1 MNKREYPAK
10 KGNKKL
16 EELYEEIAFENIEI
30 GSEETNSTPENNEL
44 LEEIN
49 KEIKEIDT
57 IETEGLKKAMVLGGE
72 EGEKNLKEELEP
84 GRTEKAD
91 ITEKIRKQQEEA
103 KLIEEI
109 KKAKIHMKE
118 VSRGIDKKKDN
129 NKSAE
134 QNTST
139 ISEDVK
145 TEEEIQENQNN
156 ETLENT
162 ENTKDSNT
170 TEPAPITRKEKAE
183 QNKINKR
190 NKKPVKAE
198 LVSDAKSE
206 ENESQDDT
214 LKPLDFLSEENL
226 ENKKDE
232 SEEFLK
238 PLNLE
243 DKQTSNLEQNNE
255 KVLARIEQNQEKKKE
270 GWLSRTKEGAKNA
283 LTKSADWWNKDYSER
298 TKREKIA
305 KSMMSAGFIG
315 TSMFLSAWGLDSSSF
330 NTHLL
335 PKDTG
340 FLGKVGSRT
349 FMAGLASS
357 VLASEQAQRAISG
370 VKEKFANMS
379 KVQKIATLGA
389 LGVGGIGGFVYFAGI
404 GALATTA
411 LAISARQYA
420 DAKYN
425 KGIEKRNTELKSKEE
440 KIVEIKKQ
448 IEDEENS
455 PAKNL
460 DISALSENLGQITK
474 DIEKL
479 NSELRKVKTY
489 QSLARGAI
497 SFAGGLGTMAVVNA
511 GKVNWRELLENTKT
525 KVEEFLPTK
534 ETASTPVDIQKTAEG
549 NSIKELGNAMTQDSS
564 TLENSNE
571 VLGNDSTKTE
581 NILVVPPGEINNP
594 MAIDSTRVEIVE
606 ELKSIPKNNLE
617 EIKIN
622 PNAIIDGKER
632 VGITYAFRDQ
642 LKADKKLTED
652 LCLDY
657 NKLDDAKY
665 VAKITKDLAIKLGYM
680 DGEGH
685 EIRISEDGTNKVAYV
700 LSANAD
706 GKAEVNEV
714 NVETGKTIQTHCEG
728 DNFEGKNFN
737 KEYEY
742 YTDEAYDY
750 NKDIKVDTVLDNKP
764 EYPGE
769 VTDASINPD
778 SVLSNEVKAIGEVTD
793 AKLENTSIEKYDF
806 QTVEKSPEWQKVEN
820 MKLKQFFAIGKSNMN
835 SEQIK
840 VAEYLRAEYAQALA
854 KDSDLEKFILSKQD
868 TITVDG
874 ARQVYND
881 VINKNYDIKEVEY
894 KNNTNTYGSI
904 EDELKTDQ
912 ELKELTN
919 IARENKYKLS
929 EEELKST
936 KKVYQENINKI
947 FGDKKQGW
955 YEGKDQ
961 SVSKYMKLGDE
972 TPLSKHLNQI
982 NKLGNNFEP
991 KNGFLGIKKEQ
1002 IDHYLMRVTL
1012 EAQKTG
1018 RLDLIKPQL
1027 DKVDEVYQGIEGGET
1042 QIKINST
1049 NDPKDDLYN

>member
-1 MNKREYPAK
+1 MNEKKFRQNHEKAPSVQITKENKWEIEKRNTKRVVALNRV
-10 KGNKKL
+10 GL
-16 EELYEEIAFENIEI
+16 ERNQ
-30 GSEETNSTPENNEL
+30 
-44 LEEIN
+44 
-49 KEIKEIDT
+49 
-57 IETEGLKKAMVLGGE
+57 GLKKVQILGE
-72 EGEKNLKEELEP
+72 NKAEKSLKEELKPVEEHENKIWKKIKVRSYP
-84 GRTEKAD
+84 SDETMTATDENRTKR
-91 ITEKIRKQQEEA
+91 IP
-103 KLIEEI
+103 L
-109 KKAKIHMKE
+109 
-118 VSRGIDKKKDN
+118 N
-129 NKSAE
+129 
-134 QNTST
+134 
-139 ISEDVK
+139 
-145 TEEEIQENQNN
+145 TEEERQRTEEKIASKVALSMLDQLAIKNEQKLIQESKEAKRNM
-156 ETLENT
+156 EEVIESIKA

-170 TEPAPITRKEKAE
+170 TEPKPITRKEKAE
-183 QNKINKR
+183 SV
-190 NKKPVKAE
+190 PDV
-198 LVSDAKSE
+198 KSE
-206 ENESQDDT
+206 ENESEDES
-214 LKPLDFLSEENL
+214 LKPLDFLSEEKRDDNI
-226 ENKKDE
+226 DE

-243 DKQTSNLEQNNE
+243 DEQTNNLEQNNE
-255 KVLARIEQNQEKKKE
+255 KVLAKIEQNQEKKKE
-270 GWLSRTKEGAKNA
+270 GWLSRTKEGTKNI

-298 TKREKIA
+298 TKGEKIA
-305 KSMMSAGFIG
+305 KSVMSAGLIG
-315 TSMFLSAWGLDSSSF
+315 TALYLSGEKLD
-330 NTHLL
+330 LL

-420 DAKYN
+420 DGKYN
-425 KGIEKRNTELKSKEE
+425 KGIAQRNTEIKSKEE
-440 KIVEIKKQ
+440 KIAEIKKQ

-460 DISALSENLGQITK
+460 DINALSENLGQITK

-525 KVEEFLPTK
+525 KVEDILPTK
-534 ETASTPVDIQKTAEG
+534 ETASTSVDIQKIQETKLP
-549 NSIKELGNAMTQDSS
+549 IKQIDNAMVIDATKVVNVA
-564 TLENSNE
+564 ENLSISPE
-571 VLGNDSTKTE
+571 D
-581 NILVVPPGEINNP
+581 NI
-594 MAIDSTRVEIVE
+594 
-606 ELKSIPKNNLE
+606 E

-820 MKLKQFFAIGKSNMN
+820 MKLKQFFAIGKVNMN
-835 SEQIK
+835 PEQIK

-894 KNNTNTYGSI
+894 KNNTYGRI
-904 EDELKTDQ
+904 EDELKIDQ

>member
-1 MNKREYPAK
+1 MSTNKREYPAK

-16 EELYEEIAFENIEI
+16 EELYEEIAFENIET
-30 GSEETNSTPENNEL
+30 GSKETNSTPENNEVI
-44 LEEIN
+44 EEIN

-72 EGEKNLKEELEP
+72 EKEKKLKEELEQ
-84 GRTEKAD
+84 GMKEKTD
-91 ITEKIRKQQEEA
+91 IAEKIRKQEEEA
-103 KLIEEI
+103 KLTEET
-109 KKAKIHMKE
+109 KKAWIKLQE
-118 VSRGIDKKKDN
+118 VRASTRNNRN
-129 NKSAE
+129 NKKFTE
-134 QNTST
+134 QNTNT
-139 ISEDVK
+139 ITEDIK
-145 TEEEIQENQNN
+145 TEEETQENQNN

-170 TEPAPITRKEKAE
+170 TEPEPKTRKEKAE

-190 NKKPVKAE
+190 NKKHVKAE
-198 LVSDAKSE
+198 SVSDVKSE
-206 ENESQDDT
+206 ENESEDDT

-243 DKQTSNLEQNNE
+243 DKQTNNLEQNNE

-270 GWLSRTKEGAKNA
+270 GWFSRTKEGTKNI

-298 TKREKIA
+298 TKGEKIA
-305 KSMMSAGFIG
+305 KSMMSAGLIG
-315 TSMFLSAWGLDSSSF
+315 TALYFGGEKLD
-330 NTHLL
+330 LL

-357 VLASEQAQRAISG
+357 LISSEKTKKAISG
-370 VKEKFANMS
+370 AKEKFANMS

-389 LGVGGIGGFVYFAGI
+389 LGVGGVGGFVYFAGI

-440 KIVEIKKQ
+440 KIAEIKKQ
-448 IEDEENS
+448 IEDEENNS
-455 PAKNL
+455 VKNL
-460 DISALSENLGQITK
+460 DINALSENLGQITK

-534 ETASTPVDIQKTAEG
+534 ETASTPVDIQKIQETKLP
-549 NSIKELGNAMTQDSS
+549 IKQIDNAM
-564 TLENSNE
+564 
-571 VLGNDSTKTE
+571 VIDSTKVVNVAE
-581 NILVVPPGEINNP
+581 NLPISQEDNI
-594 MAIDSTRVEIVE
+594 
-606 ELKSIPKNNLE
+606 E

-642 LKADKKLTED
+642 LKADEGLAKD
-652 LCLDY
+652 LGIDPK
-657 NKLDDAKY
+657 KLDDAKY

-793 AKLENTSIEKYDF
+793 AKLENTAIEKYDY

-820 MKLKQFFAIGKSNMN
+820 MKLKQFFAIGKVNMN
-835 SEQIK
+835 PEQIK
-840 VAEYLRAEYAQALA
+840 VAEYLRAEYAEALA

-894 KNNTNTYGSI
+894 ENNTNTYGRI

-947 FGDKKQGW
+947 FEDKKQGW

-1042 QIKINST
+1042 QIKINNTS
-1049 NDPKDDLYN
+1049 NPKDDLYN